1 MVYNGK
7 PGGWMKKMKAE
18 VLKMLRESDGY
29 VSGQQICERFGVSRT
44 AVWKAIRRLQEE
56 GYQVEAVRNRGYRIV
71 DSPDVMT
78 KEELESL
85 MKTRWAGKNIVYYA
99 ETDSTN
105 LRIKQLGDEG
115 APEGTLAVADHQSAG
130 RGRRGRSWDSP
141 AGSSIYMSVL
151 LRPKI
156 APDRAPMLTLVMAC
170 SVAEGI
176 MDCEDV
182 KVQIKWPNDIIIN
195 GKKLVGILTEM
206 STQIDYINHVTVG
219 VGINVNMTG
228 FPEELR
234 ATATSLRIET
244 GHVVKR
250 APLIAAVMERL
261 ETNYEVF
268 MKTED
273 MSGLM
278 EKYSSLL
285 VNREKEVMV
294 LGAREQYRAYALGIN
309 NTGELIVRRDDG
321 TEEAV
326 YAGEVS
332 VRGVYGYV

>member
-1 MVYNGK
+1 
-7 PGGWMKKMKAE
+7 MKAE
-18 VLKMLRESDGY
+18 VLKMLREADGY
-29 VSGQQICERFGVSRT
+29 VSGQQICDRFGVSRT
-44 AVWKAIRRLQEE
+44 AVWKVIRRLQEE
-56 GYQVEAVRNRGYRIV
+56 GYQVEAVRNKGYRIV

-85 MKTRWAGKNIVYYA
+85 MKTRWAGRNIVYFT

-115 APEGTLAVADHQSAG
+115 APEGTLAVADFQSAG

-151 LRPKI
+151 LRPRT

-182 KVQIKWPNDIIIN
+182 EVQIKWPNDIIIN
-195 GKKLVGILTEM
+195 GRKLVGILTEM

-219 VGINVNMTG
+219 VGINVNMTE
-228 FPEELR
+228 FPEEIR
-234 ATATSLRIET
+234 ATATSLRLET
-244 GHVVKR
+244 GHVVRR
-250 APLIAAVMERL
+250 APLIAAVTARL
-261 ETNYEVF
+261 EKNYEVF
-268 MKTED
+268 LQTED

-285 VNREKEVMV
+285 VNRGKEVMV
-294 LGAREQYRAYALGIN
+294 LGAKEQYRAYAVGIN
-309 NTGELIVRRDDG
+309 NTGELIVRREDG